1 MSEVYGLVF
10 AILGMASAITL
21 AGIGSAIGIG
31 ISTMQT
37 AGVLSE
43 KPHLYGKLFV
53 ITALPGTQGF
63 YGFIQLFWIATR
75 IGLFGG
81 VPKIP
86 VNTGMQLFFVGLGMG
101 MVQLISAI
109 WQGKVSAASIN
120 LVAEK
125 EEEAGRAIILPG
137 LVEIYAVISL
147 IAAILVTQFITQ
159 GLWT

>member
-159 GLWT
+159 GLWI

>member
-1 MSEVYGLVF
+1 MSEIYGLVF
-10 AILGMASAITL
+10 AIMGMASAISL
-21 AGIGSAIGIG
+21 SGIGSSIGIG

-63 YGFIQLFWIATR
+63 YGFIELFWIATR

-81 VPKIP
+81 IPKIP
-86 VNTGMQLFFVGLGMG
+86 VNTGMQLLFIGLGMG
-101 MVQLISAI
+101 FVELISAV
-109 WQGKVSAASIN
+109 WQGKVAAASIN

-147 IAAILVTQFITQ
+147 IAAILVTTFVTS
-159 GLWT
+159 GLWI

>member
-21 AGIGSAIGIG
+21 SGIGSTIGIG

-86 VNTGMQLFFVGLGMG
+86 VNTGMQLFLVGLGMG
-101 MVQLISAI
+101 IVELISAI

-125 EEEAGRAIILPG
+125 EEEAGRALILPG
-137 LVEIYAVISL
+137 LVEIYAIISL

-159 GLWT
+159 GL

>member
-86 VNTGMQLFFVGLGMG
+86 MNTGMQLFFVGLGMG

-159 GLWT
+159 GLWI

>member
-1 MSEVYGLVF
+1 MSEIYGLVF
-10 AILGMASAITL
+10 AILGMASAISL
-21 AGIGSAIGIG
+21 SGIGSAIGIG

-81 VPKIP
+81 IPKIP
-86 VNTGMQLFFVGLGMG
+86 INTGMQLFFVGFGMG
-101 MVQLISAI
+101 MVELISAI
-109 WQGKVSAASIN
+109 WQGKVSAAAIN

-147 IAAILVTQFITQ
+147 IAAILVTTFITQ
-159 GLWT
+159 GL

>member
-159 GLWT
+159 GL

>member
-1 MSEVYGLVF
+1 MSEIYGLVF
-10 AILGMASAITL
+10 AILGMVSSISL
-21 AGIGSAIGIG
+21 SGIGSAIGIG

-63 YGFIQLFWIATR
+63 YGFILLFWIATR
-75 IGLFGG
+75 IGLFSGI
-81 VPKIP
+81 PKIP
-86 VNTGMQLFFVGLGMG
+86 INTGMQLFFIGLGMG
-101 MVQLISAI
+101 SVQLLSAI

-147 IAAILVTQFITQ
+147 IAAILVTTFVTA
-159 GLWT
+159 GL

>member
-1 MSEVYGLVF
+1 MTDAYGLVF
-10 AILGMASAITL
+10 AILGMASSISL

-31 ISTMQT
+31 ISTMQA

-63 YGFIQLFWIATR
+63 YGFIELFWIASR

-81 VPKIP
+81 IPKIP

-101 MVQLISAI
+101 AVELLSAI
-109 WQGKVSAASIN
+109 WQGKVSAAAIN
-120 LVAEK
+120 LVSEK

-147 IAAILVTQFITQ
+147 IAAILVTTFVTA
-159 GLWT
+159 GL

>member
-10 AILGMASAITL
+10 AILGMAAVISL
-21 AGIGSAIGIG
+21 SGIGSSIGIG

-63 YGFIQLFWIATR
+63 YGFIELFWIATR

-81 VPKIP
+81 IPKIP
-86 VNTGMQLFFVGLGMG
+86 VNTGMQLFL
-101 MVQLISAI
+101 
-109 WQGKVSAASIN
+109 
-120 LVAEK
+120 LV
-125 EEEAGRAIILPG
+125 
-137 LVEIYAVISL
+137 
-147 IAAILVTQFITQ
+147 
-159 GLWT
+159 

>member
-1 MSEVYGLVF
+1 VHMSEVYGLVF

-86 VNTGMQLFFVGLGMG
+86 MNTGMQLFFVGLGMG

-159 GLWT
+159 GL

>member
-86 VNTGMQLFFVGLGMG
+86 MNTGMQLFFVGLGMG

-159 GLWT
+159 GL